1 MPLKPRVHEIVT
13 TREVLEMTVT
23 FSGEFGTT
31 VKIYFKKIKENK
43 SERGRLN
50 VHKDMQKIVA

>member
-1 MPLKPRVHEIVT
+1 
-13 TREVLEMTVT
+13 MTVT

-50 VHKDMQKIVA
+50 VHEDMHKIVA

>member
-1 MPLKPRVHEIVT
+1 MVT